1 MTTNPHDPI
10 FTPAELDASMRRLGI
25 QELQE
30 RLEFSPLL
38 IDTGMTAG
46 DDSACMPCCV
56 CKIREPAPVDDSGM
70 LPFPM
75 EEIGGTD
82 MNF

>member
-1 MTTNPHDPI
+1 MATNPNNHD
-10 FTPAELDASMRRLGI
+10 FTPTELDASLRRLGI

-38 IDTGMTAG
+38 IDTGMTTG
-46 DDSACMPCCV
+46 DDSLSMPCCV
-56 CKIREPAPVDDSGM
+56 CKISDPQPLDGNGM

-75 EEIGGTD
+75 EDIGGTGL
-82 MNF
+82 NY